1 MFVHGHMCAYTEWDF
16 QWAYVL
22 EVCINRHIKPLNWH
36 CRLTLHTQG
45 STQITSVDQYGRNYL
60 ATVNKGY
67 LWYFPAG
74 LPHSLQATSEGTEF
88 LLVCRTLFLT
98 LSIGDKLAK
107 IFPDG
112 NFNDDNTF
120 LVSWAVSIRRPHLSS
135 KYANSLPTGWR
146 IYRKK

>member
-1 MFVHGHMCAYTEWDF
+1 MFVHGHMWTCAEWNF

-22 EVCINRHIKPLNWH
+22 EVCIHCHIERLNWH

-60 ATVNKGY
+60 ATVNKGD

-88 LLVCRTLFLT
+88 LLVCRPLFHM

-120 LVSWAVSIRRPHLSS
+120 LVSWAVSLCRPHLSS
-135 KYANSLPTGWR
+135 QYTCSLPTGWR